1 MKLNLLF
8 ISTVLGQGQ
17 IFQEIG
23 NGNVA
28 KVKGKKVFS
37 FDSIVKTILICSFP
51 GKLLMK

>member
-8 ISTVLGQGQ
+8 ISAVLGQGQ

-28 KVKGKKVFS
+28 KVKGKKVF
-37 FDSIVKTILICSFP
+37 FLLDHLIIEIRCFP
-51 GKLLMK
+51 EK

>member
-8 ISTVLGQGQ
+8 ISAVLGQGQ

-28 KVKGKKVFS
+28 KVKGKKNFRS
-37 FDSIVKTILICSFP
+37 LIF
-51 GKLLMK
+51 LIDH

>member
-8 ISTVLGQGQ
+8 ISAVLGQGQ

-28 KVKGKKVFS
+28 KVKGKKLFC
-37 FDSIVKTILICSFP
+37 FNLIIKSLKFAYFREN
-51 GKLLMK
+51 